1 MSTRQPK
8 DDLLLVTSVSQ
19 IDVFKDRLM
28 RSDCLKSGGLPL
40 MAFFNCPSAADA
52 FNAAMDSQPSAKWV
66 VWLHQ
71 DVVLPDGWEHV
82 FAHSL
87 KAAQAQFPNMAVAGV
102 YGVAGSGANAKHAG
116 RVLDRGVNLQGELNL
131 PCAVESLDELLFAVR
146 VDSGLRLDADLR
158 FDFYATDLVMQAQER
173 GLDAVAVDAFCE
185 HWSDSP
191 RHGVVPQSL
200 IDRIESSAQVFERKW
215 ANRFPVTT
223 TCFHIESGGD
233 VASFLRAHFTGT
245 P

>member
-1 MSTRQPK
+1 MSAYTPK
-8 DDLLLVTSVSQ
+8 DDFLLVTSVSHL
-19 IDVFKDRLM
+19 DTFTRRLM
-28 RSDCLKSGGLPL
+28 SSPCLQPGGLPL
-40 MAFFNCPSAADA
+40 RAFFNCASAADA
-52 FNAAMDSQPSAKWV
+52 FNAVLDSQPGAKWL

-71 DVVLPDGWEHV
+71 DVVLPAGWEHV
-82 FAHSL
+82 FTRAL
-87 KAAQAQFPNMAVAGV
+87 EAAQVRFPNMAVAGV
-102 YGVAGSGANAKHAG
+102 YGVAGQGANAKHAG
-116 RVLDRGVNLQGELNL
+116 RVLDRGTKLQGELTL
-131 PCAVESLDELLFAVR
+131 PCAVDSLDELLFAVR

-173 GLDAVAVDAFCE
+173 GLEAVAIDAFCE

-191 RHGVVPQSL
+191 RQGVVPQSL

-233 VASFLRAHFTGT
+233 VASFLRTHFTGT